1 MDRYIAEQHRV
12 TPIVLQQGWTLS
24 EMIIALALMAILAAL
39 ALPSYNTQQRQA
51 RRADARQA
59 LQQVQLEQA
68 RWRGQHEQHA
78 EQLDSLGWPSDRS
91 AMGHYQISIE
101 EASSQGYTVKATPV
115 GSQAQDSPCNP
126 IRLRLVDSAILVLSS
141 GADAQTDSAKCWR
154 P

>member
-1 MDRYIAEQHRV
+1 MDKLIAEQHHG
-12 TPIVLQQGWTLS
+12 TPIIRQQGWTLS
-24 EMIIALALMAILAAL
+24 EMMIALALMAILAAL
-39 ALPSYNTQQRQA
+39 ALPSYNAQQRQA

-91 AMGHYQISIE
+91 TMGHYQISIE
-101 EASSQGYTVKATPV
+101 EATSQGYTVKATPV
-115 GSQAQDSPCNP
+115 GSQAQDSPCDP
-126 IRLRLVDSAILVLSS
+126 MRLQLVDSAVLVLSS
-141 GADAQTDSAKCWR
+141 GADPQTDSAKCWR

>member
-1 MDRYIAEQHRV
+1 MDKHTGLPYRCTQRICQS
-12 TPIVLQQGWTLS
+12 GWTLS
-24 EMIIALALMAILAAL
+24 EMMIALAVMAILAAL
-39 ALPSYNTQQRQA
+39 AIPSFNTQQRQS

-78 EQLDSLGWPSDRS
+78 EQLSSLGWSSDRS
-91 AMGHYQISIE
+91 ALGHYQIAIE

-115 GSQAQDSPCNP
+115 GAQAQDTACNP
-126 IRLRLVDSAILVLSS
+126 MRLQLVDSAILVLSS
-141 GADAQTDSAKCWR
+141 GADPQTDAAQCWR

>member
-1 MDRYIAEQHRV
+1 MEHAVFRHRC
-12 TPIVLQQGWTLS
+12 TPSIHLIGWTLS
-24 EMIIALALMAILAAL
+24 ELLIALALMAILTAL
-39 ALPSYNTQQRQA
+39 ALPSYNGQQRQA

-78 EQLDSLGWPSDRS
+78 EQLSSLGWPHDRS
-91 AMGHYQISIE
+91 ALGYYQITIE

-115 GSQAQDSPCNP
+115 GSQAQDTPCHP
-126 IRLRLVDSAILVLSS
+126 MRLQLVDSAMVVLSS
-141 GADAQTDSAKCWR
+141 GADAQSDSAKCWR

>member
-1 MDRYIAEQHRV
+1 MDKHTAEQHRG
-12 TPIVLQQGWTLS
+12 TPIIRHQGWTLS
-24 EMIIALALMAILAAL
+24 EMMIALALMAILSAL
-39 ALPSYNTQQRQA
+39 ALPSYNSQQRQA

-78 EQLDSLGWPSDRS
+78 EQLSSLGWISDRS
-91 AMGHYQISIE
+91 ALGHYQIAIE

-115 GSQAQDSPCNP
+115 GSQARDEPCNP
-126 IRLRLVDSAILVLSS
+126 MRLQLVDSALLVLSS
-141 GADAQTDSAKCWR
+141 GADSQTDSAKCWR